1 MIIAFDVDGTLL
13 NTYPLVRASYIYA
26 FNKLLP
32 TFKYDEVLL
41 KSFFGPPLPD
51 TFFQVTHDENQVK
64 ELIATYQDF
73 SNRNAKKYLT
83 VYPHTH
89 EILKTLQKE
98 GHHLVVL
105 SNKKT
110 DAIIFEFKTVGIIK
124 YFDDII
130 GYDKVNNPKPDSEGI
145 YLLQSKYQEKCLL
158 VGDSVFD
165 IKTAKN
171 ANIKAVGVTWAL
183 TAKDDLINAGA
194 DYLIDDFLELKK
206 IVKEENN
213 V

>member
-13 NTYPLVRASYIYA
+13 NTYPLVRASYIHT

-32 TFKYDEVLL
+32 SFQYDEALI

-51 TFFQVTHDENQVK
+51 TFYRVVQDENQIK
-64 ELIATYQDF
+64 ELIVTYQDF
-73 SNRNAKKYLT
+73 SNKNAKKYLT

-89 EILKTLQKE
+89 EILKTLRKE

-110 DAIIFEFKTVGIIK
+110 DAIIFEFQTVGIFH

-130 GYDKVNNPKPDSEGI
+130 GYDKVRNPKPDPEGI

-183 TAKDDLINAGA
+183 TTKDDLVKAGA
-194 DYLIDDFLELKK
+194 DYLIDDFWELIK